1 MQLGGNSLVYKN
13 IGQIEE
19 TENSNLFLNSKASQ
33 ERQKWIIVGF
43 DPGLTVG
50 IAILDLSG
58 NVISTI
64 SCKEMSRAE
73 VIKHIISHGKAVLIA
88 TDVYPA
94 PKMVRKLASTLNSKI
109 YSPSKTFTVSSKT
122 ELVDSYLNEISS
134 TNYPGNAHERDALAA
149 AIKTYKHYQNKLG
162 QIEKRTEKLS
172 LTDEEVDDIKS
183 MVIKGRPISSA
194 IDDVLKIPEDRDDLE
209 IQIEEMENDID
220 SIDEEKLKKIE
231 DSARK
236 LKQKIKSQEN
246 QIKNL
251 KKKNKLLKKDVRYY
265 KKKTS
270 KLEGK
275 IDKLHYDYSKDILSK
290 KEISSKVAIIKG
302 IQEKYTEEKAL
313 REKLEENLRSM
324 KEIRVMELSE
334 KAVPVKIIES
344 FTREK
349 IKEAM
354 DYWTIKKGDVV
365 ILSSSEGGGSQTAS
379 LLINLGIKAVMVV
392 DKMSHPAEEEFEKN
406 MVPVLDANKIDLE
419 MIDEFAVIERD
430 VLNKEIENWK
440 TMVENRRKKE
450 EKKKLLEVIDEY
462 RAQRRRPSNG
472 D

>member
-1 MQLGGNSLVYKN
+1 MQLGGNPLVYKN
-13 IGQIEE
+13 VGQIEE
-19 TENSNLFLNSKASQ
+19 TEDSNLFLTSKEPQ

-58 NVISTI
+58 NVISTR

-73 VIKHIISHGKAVLIA
+73 VIKHIIRYGKTILIA
-88 TDVYPA
+88 TDVYPP
-94 PKMVRKLASTLNSKI
+94 PKMVKKLASLLNSKI
-109 YSPSKTFTVSSKT
+109 YSPVKTFTVSSKT

-134 TNYPGNAHERDALAA
+134 TKYPENAHERDALAA
-149 AIKTYKHYQNKLG
+149 AIKTYKHYQNKLR
-162 QIEKRTEKLS
+162 QIERRTEKLGLGDS
-172 LTDEEVDDIKS
+172 EVDDIKS
-183 MVIKGRPISSA
+183 MVIRGRPISSA
-194 IDDVLKIPEDRDDLE
+194 IDDILKIPEDTDDLE
-209 IQIEEMENDID
+209 VQIEEMENDIE
-220 SIDEEKLKKIE
+220 SIDEEKLKNVE
-231 DSARK
+231 ESARK
-236 LKQKIKSQEN
+236 LKQKIKSQER

-251 KKKNKLLKKDVRYY
+251 KKKNRLLKKDVRYY

-275 IDKLHYDYSKDILSK
+275 IEKLHYDYSKDILRK
-290 KEISSKVAIIKG
+290 KEISSKVALIKG
-302 IQEKYTEEKAL
+302 LQDKYTEEKER
-313 REKLEENLRSM
+313 REKLEENLNSI
-324 KEIRVMELSE
+324 KKIRVMELSK

-349 IKEAM
+349 IRDAQE
-354 DYWTIKKGDVV
+354 YWKIKRGDIVL
-365 ILSSSEGGGSQTAS
+365 LSSTEGGGSQTAS
-379 LLINLGIKAVMVV
+379 LLIKIGIKAVIAV

-406 MVPVLDANKIDLE
+406 MVPVLDANKTDLE

-440 TMVENRRKKE
+440 TRVENKRSKE
-450 EKKKLLEVIDEY
+450 EKKKLIKVIDEY
-462 RAQRRRPSNG
+462 RAQRRRHLNG